1 MGGAGINSEGASNT
15 RECTAPTKGGRDF
28 GTNQVGRVKGTNV
41 KNTSSQ
47 CVQVVEISK
56 MQGIITQNIVQQAE
70 LMENIYATCEEAVE
84 NIAAGNEQI
93 LQTEKRL
100 SSGTWNMF
108 LFLMICTMCMNLF
121 HILN

>member
-1 MGGAGINSEGASNT
+1 M
-15 RECTAPTKGGRDF
+15 
-28 GTNQVGRVKGTNV
+28 
-41 KNTSSQ
+41 
-47 CVQVVEISK
+47 VEISK